1 MPVQAEVVL
10 GVQTHAGLVGRAVDG
25 LDLGVAVA
33 VDQVEAEQLDWAGL
47 LLLVAQHV
55 VVLGHAGLGGFR
67 LTARTLLAARTLW
80 SGVNIVQPIVDQ
92 K

>member
-33 VDQVEAEQLDWAGL
+33 VDQVEAEQLDGAGL
-47 LLLVAQHV
+47 LLLINWNFLAIFCFWRQTN
-55 VVLGHAGLGGFR
+55 L
-67 LTARTLLAARTLW
+67 RT
-80 SGVNIVQPIVDQ
+80 PC
-92 K
+92 